1 MDLVLRRNRV
11 DRLDALQGLK
21 SNFRFEFRIMLA
33 SFRGH
38 LRDRISG
45 LDLTIR
51 PVQFPGTTSLAKGAN
66 INARGAD
73 GVTPV
78 IWALLN
84 HSKKGFEF
92 LLQQGANPN
101 LQIANGRSNLV
112 VKMGFGGDSA
122 VSLAARQADP
132 WYLTTVIKYKG
143 NVNLINPLQGY
154 TPIFSSIQARQFQQT
169 EILIAAGADLNFQDS
184 NGNTPMMYAAMA
196 ARYDLVSKMLA
207 AGADPK
213 VENYARQTIVDYIK
227 RSAGKLNQELE
238 IYRQRV
244 IEALRGKGI
253 FLYGSADGKMP
264 EPFK

>member
-1 MDLVLRRNRV
+1 M
-11 DRLDALQGLK
+11 
-21 SNFRFEFRIMLA
+21 
-33 SFRGH
+33 
-38 LRDRISG
+38 
-45 LDLTIR
+45 
-51 PVQFPGTTSLAKGAN
+51 
-66 INARGAD
+66 
-73 GVTPV
+73 
-78 IWALLN
+78 
-84 HSKKGFEF
+84 
-92 LLQQGANPN
+92 QQGANPN